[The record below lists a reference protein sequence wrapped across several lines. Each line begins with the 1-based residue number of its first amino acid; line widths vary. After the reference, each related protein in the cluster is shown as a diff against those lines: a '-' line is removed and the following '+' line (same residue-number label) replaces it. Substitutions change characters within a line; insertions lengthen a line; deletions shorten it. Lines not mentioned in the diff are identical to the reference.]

1 VYKAYE
7 VTKTESGE
15 ETKFLAQFENIE
27 DAEDFIDSFPLDRIL
42 YFSEEN

>member
-15 ETKFLAQFENIE
+15 ETKFLAQFDNAQ
-27 DAEDFIDSFPLDRIL
+27 DAENFIDSFPLDRIL
-42 YFSEEN
+42 YFSEET